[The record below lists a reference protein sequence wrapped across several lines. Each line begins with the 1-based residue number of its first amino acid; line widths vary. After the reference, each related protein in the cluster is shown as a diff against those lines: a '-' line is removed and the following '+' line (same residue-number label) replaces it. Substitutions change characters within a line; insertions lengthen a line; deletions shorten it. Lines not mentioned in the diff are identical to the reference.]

1 MKSYDYEQTLKLK
14 NDEIGLK
21 LNVLTGEI
29 KEVSNKPNNIPKD
42 KQFFGREE
50 TGWRK
55 SFDYS
60 WEFLEEVLSD
70 LELRVV
76 QKLCRLAEMNT
87 NSLKPLNDETTQVE
101 IAKTFNIDHRKSK
114 RMFKKLHELGIYA
127 KFDIVYE
134 HIPYTKFW
142 VLNPYLSFGGK
153 LIKSD
158 ISELFKGTKLTN
170 EYYKRLESRK

>member
-1 MKSYDYEQTLKLK
+1 MKTFDYEQNVKLK
-14 NDEIGLK
+14 HHEKAAKINLW
-21 LNVLTGEI
+21 TGEVVPLTS
-29 KEVSNKPNNIPKD
+29 KKNNIPKD
-42 KQFFGREE
+42 KETFGINEK
-50 TGWRK
+50 GWRK

-87 NSLKPLNDETTQVE
+87 NSLKPLNDETTQLE
-101 IAKTFNIDHRKSK
+101 IAETFNIDRRKAK
-114 RMFKKLHELGIYA
+114 LMFKKLHELGIYA
-127 KFDIVYE
+127 KFDVVYE

-158 ISELFKGTKLTN
+158 IAALFKGTKLTN